1 MLAERNG
8 VRWKKSCKG
17 VLCGWS
23 AGLTWTMRSRKMNTA
38 GSTGGAREANGLEVK
53 AQSRDL
59 DEMLQK
65 GEHVLRC
72 PAALGT
78 RARARSRIL

>member
-1 MLAERNG
+1 
-8 VRWKKSCKG
+8 
-17 VLCGWS
+17 
-23 AGLTWTMRSRKMNTA
+23 
-38 GSTGGAREANGLEVK
+38 LEVK